1 MMTVMEKGNI
11 VEYFANSDSDGVLMV
26 LSQRP
31 GNILPFL
38 NEEQFKQYVHGLLS
52 KLIEKFADWEN

>member
-1 MMTVMEKGNI
+1 MRNI

-31 GNILPFL
+31 GNILPSL
-38 NEEQFKQYVHGLLS
+38 NEEQFKQYVHGLLG
-52 KLIEKFADWEN
+52 KLIEKFADLEK